1 MKRVILLLCII
12 GLAHTFYGQDACIYN
27 NPLSNHEL
35 TGLENIAYG
44 KVFTPKGNIRVLIV
58 FVSFGEPYDSQ
69 ELDGWPVD
77 SDLPDWASDS
87 NSKVFYHDFSEFSND
102 IYSDTNRNSVS
113 NYYYQMS
120 NGSFKLIADYYPS
133 RIVVNVSS
141 NDQWRDIHKK
151 VLYKISDSVNWESY
165 DNRLNNPNFQCD
177 NSETGSDHKID
188 YIVFCHRFSWG
199 WDTIPHAHLLYKDAT
214 GFASTDFIHPVHYIH
229 VGDNYIVD
237 NCGYTQITGNTSPL
251 GTFVHETGHS
261 VYEAPHYE
269 GGNKVT
275 GKYFYQSVAG
285 WGMMHSSPN
294 RSCAMGWER
303 YILDWSPQISAG
315 GIASDIASADDLAA
329 TNGIF
334 TIRDFITTGDAIRIR
349 VPADDTTYQ
358 YLWLENHQCISTFDG
373 STNRGTFCGDSIEE
387 YKCGLVAYVEDYSRA
402 KDNYYN
408 LFYNG
413 NAIRWLSRNGDF
425 DFGYYPTPI
434 HPNEYCLNETFAFYK
449 QLANPI
455 GGQNVNELIRHDFN
469 NNGHIE
475 YNDGSGN
482 SPYVI
487 NNGTKNESVA
497 LIQVDSE
504 PPTAKYYTGKGM
516 QFQKGDKVGIARN
529 PCVKNNPTYDTINL
543 ILGDYYLNGISF
555 EILNQATDGSLMV
568 KIRMDDVDIDQ
579 DVRWAAAS
587 IVLKDIT
594 TDSRPDVDVQPSV
607 TVNIDRSG
615 TPNRHRNPDNPGQ
628 TSSTIED
635 FITPTT
641 FRCLENSYFKQEA
654 YSTVNVI
661 NKSTLV
667 LDSGSVYEV
676 NDHAALN
683 IEQSGTLVVRSG
695 ATLHV
700 KGAGH
705 VEVKNGAYICVEN
718 GANVILEDT
727 LSALNLRPGCHT
739 TLNIPVNGSLNC
751 NCITTP
757 NVNIASNGIIHDD
770 YNGNRCIQNII
781 YTNDAYETGDAIK
794 AGYDVCPEHP
804 FGDVNVTNGAHVI
817 IDAEGDVTLDNRV
830 CVELGSSLEVR

>member
-1 MKRVILLLCII
+1 MRKIVCFFCLFFVAPSSFGQFICTYEPTIVTGKR
-12 GLAHTFYGQDACIYN
+12 
-27 NPLSNHEL
+27 
-35 TGLENIAYG
+35 GLEHIENGEI
-44 KVFTPKGNIRVLIV
+44 FTPKGDIRALIV
-58 FVSFGEPYDSQ
+58 FVSYGAPYDSQ
-69 ELDGWPVD
+69 DVPGWPENSAFPEWATN
-77 SDLPDWASDS
+77 SD
-87 NSKVFYHDFSEFSND
+87 SKVFYNSFSEFPTD
-102 IYSDTNRNSVS
+102 FFSDTNRVSIS

-120 NGSFKLIADYYPS
+120 NGSFRLIADYYPS
-133 RIVVNVSS
+133 RVVVNVSS
-141 NDQWRDIHKK
+141 LTKWEDIHKA
-151 VLYKISDSVNWESY
+151 VLDQISDDVNWGLY
-165 DNRLNNPNFQCD
+165 DNRTNWPCFIFD
-177 NSETGSDHKID
+177 NSISLPDSNID
-188 YIVFCHRFSWG
+188 YIIFCHRFDNN
-199 WDTIPHAHLLYKDAT
+199 WDTIPDCLSMT
-214 GFASTDFIHPVHYIH
+214 TSNGFNRPDVSDYPVGNGYRI
-229 VGDNYIVD
+229 DNS
-237 NCGYTQITGNTSPL
+237 GFTFITGGENPI

-261 VYEAPHYE
+261 VYKAPHYE

-349 VPADDTTYQ
+349 VPAGDTTYQ

-373 STNRGTFCGDSIEE
+373 STHRGTFCGDSIEE

-425 DFGYYPTPI
+425 DFGYYPTLI

-504 PPTAKYYTGKGM
+504 PPTARYYTGTGM